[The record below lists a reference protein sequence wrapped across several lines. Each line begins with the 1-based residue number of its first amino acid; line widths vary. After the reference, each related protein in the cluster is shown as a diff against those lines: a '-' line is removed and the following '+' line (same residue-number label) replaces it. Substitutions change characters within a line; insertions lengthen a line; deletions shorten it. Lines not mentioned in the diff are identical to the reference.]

1 MLRTRQ
7 HQWLATSSRLIVIEC
22 TRLKQ
27 ATVVAMVI
35 CEAGGD
41 TAVDE
46 SNEEFTTAWLALGS
60 KFSPGKNKTLKKSF
74 SNFDD
79 HTGLWDKTP
88 VCLTEIM

>member
-1 MLRTRQ
+1 M
-7 HQWLATSSRLIVIEC
+7 IEC

-27 ATVVAMVI
+27 ATVVAMMI

-41 TAVDE
+41 NIVNG

-74 SNFDD
+74 CNFAD
-79 HTGLWDKTP
+79 HAGLWDKTP
-88 VCLTEIM
+88 LCLTEIM